1 MSQPSFNQATESSS
15 QPSAQPGSPPMSEN
29 PPTPPRPRRKKL
41 RLVLLVVAALLGSLI
56 GYSLVTQGT
65 RSGGTAPTSER
76 PTAPLTPGETQP
88 LSVFDLQ
95 DGDCYV
101 QKELPPSDGSTV
113 PITSVELAAC
123 TTEHNAQV
131 ITKLTYK
138 STDNFQDIMD
148 NRAEPECSE
157 QYLIKVQPTILTD
170 SAYKSVFLTP
180 RDQNT
185 WTRRPFVACVLV
197 TSTPTVGSALIL

>member
-1 MSQPSFNQATESSS
+1 MSQPKIDQATESDS
-15 QPSAQPGSPPMSEN
+15 QLPALMPEN
-29 PPTPPRPRRKKL
+29 PPPPRPRRKKL

-56 GYSLVTQGT
+56 GYSLVSQGT
-65 RSGGTAPTSER
+65 RSGAAAPTSER

-101 QKELPPSDGSTV
+101 QKELPPLDGTTV
-113 PITSVELAAC
+113 PIASVELTAC

-131 ITKLTYK
+131 VTKLIYK
-138 STDNFQDIMD
+138 PTDNFQSILD
-148 NRAEPECSE
+148 NRAEPDCSE
-157 QYLIKVQPTILTD
+157 QYLLKVQPTILTD
-170 SAYKSVFLTP
+170 STYRSVFLSP
-180 RDQNT
+180 KDQST
-185 WTRRPFVACVLV
+185 WTRRPFVACVLI